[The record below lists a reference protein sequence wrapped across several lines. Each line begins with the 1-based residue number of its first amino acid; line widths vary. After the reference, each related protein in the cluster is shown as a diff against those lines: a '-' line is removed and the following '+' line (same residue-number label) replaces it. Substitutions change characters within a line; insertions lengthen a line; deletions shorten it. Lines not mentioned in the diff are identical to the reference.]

1 MLKTM
6 DMKAIKWI
14 RRKKGI
20 EKGRFFKTKVLMSVR
35 MRLFDFDKGKELTS
49 WTEGSTRKLADD
61 GFVIEMNRI
70 MVDGF
75 HVFTDAM
82 KKGRGLEIEWEL
94 PAEGGSLMGNGKVLW
109 FKMAPVGSPHLFEAG
124 VLLAEMGA
132 EHRGRWLEFTRS
144 LPG

>member
-1 MLKTM
+1 M

-14 RRKKGI
+14 RRKRGI
-20 EKGRFFKTKVLMSVR
+20 EKGRFFKTQVLMSVR

-49 WTEGSTRKLADD
+49 WTEGNTRKLADD
-61 GFVIEMNRI
+61 GLVIEVNRI

-82 KKGRGLEIEWEL
+82 KKGRGLEIEWGL
-94 PAEGGSLMGNGKVLW
+94 PAEAGSMMAKGKVLW
-109 FKMAPVGSPHLFEAG
+109 FKMAPIGSPYLFEAG
-124 VLLAEMGA
+124 VLLAEMRA

>member
-1 MLKTM
+1 M

-14 RRKKGI
+14 RRKRGI

-35 MRLFDFDKGKELTS
+35 MRLFDLHKGKELTS
-49 WTEGSTRKLADD
+49 WTEGSTRELADD
-61 GFVIEMNRI
+61 GLVIEVNRI

-82 KKGRGLEIEWEL
+82 KKGRGLELEWEL
-94 PAEGGSLMGNGKVLW
+94 PADGGSMAGKGKVLW
-109 FKMAPVGSPHLFEAG
+109 FKMAPIGSPYLFAAG

>member
-1 MLKTM
+1 
-6 DMKAIKWI
+6 
-14 RRKKGI
+14 
-20 EKGRFFKTKVLMSVR
+20 MSVR
-35 MRLFDFDKGKELTS
+35 MRLFDLDNGKELTS
-49 WTEGSTRKLADD
+49 WTEGSTRELADD
-61 GFVIEMNRI
+61 GLVIEVNRI

-94 PAEGGSLMGNGKVLW
+94 PAEGGSMIGKGKVLW
-109 FKMAPVGSPHLFEAG
+109 FKMAPVGSPYLFEAG
-124 VLLAEMGA
+124 VLFAEMGA

>member
-1 MLKTM
+1 M
-6 DMKAIKWI
+6 DMKVIKKWI
-14 RRKKGI
+14 RRKRGI
-20 EKGRFFKTKVLMSVR
+20 EKGRFFKTKVLISVR

-61 GFVIEMNRI
+61 GLVIEVNRI

-75 HVFTDAM
+75 HIFTDAM

-94 PAEGGSLMGNGKVLW
+94 PAEGGSMMGKGKVLW
-109 FKMAPVGSPHLFEAG
+109 FKMAPIGSPYLFEAG
-124 VLLAEMGA
+124 VLLAEMGT